1 VAWRGSDALLRLHKV
16 AVFCSRSCP
25 PGRALATVDWIRSLA
40 ATRTALVGGFHSPAE
55 RDCLAIALA
64 HRLPVIV
71 CVARH
76 LDTMRV
82 AGEWR
87 KAIDDERMLLLS
99 RCPGSARRLTE
110 ARSHERNRFVA
121 ALADEILVVHAA
133 PGSHTERLVRFAR
146 GQGKRIVTLD

>member
-55 RDCLAIALA
+55 RD
-64 HRLPVIV
+64 
-71 CVARH
+71 
-76 LDTMRV
+76 LDTLRV

-99 RCPGSARRLTE
+99 RCPASARRLTE
-110 ARSHERNRFVA
+110 ARSHERNRFAA
-121 ALADEILVVHAA
+121 ALADEIVIVHAA